1 MRDREMLRLMTVLC
15 IPLHLQYRCC
25 PLLRLVCVC
34 VLVCGGVFLCVCFLV
49 VGYPF
54 PQAHSFP
61 VQPCAKE
68 IAMLGGL
75 VRVGRE
81 TGAREACMCTLAC

>member
-15 IPLHLQYRCC
+15 IPLHLQYRYCS
-25 PLLRLVCVC
+25 LLKLFFVCVSMC
-34 VLVCGGVFLCVCFLV
+34 VGVLFFCWFFSV

-54 PQAHSFP
+54 PQAHFFP

-68 IAMLGGL
+68 IGG
-75 VRVGRE
+75 
-81 TGAREACMCTLAC
+81 TLLR

>member
-15 IPLHLQYRCC
+15 IPLHLQYRYCS
-25 PLLRLVCVC
+25 LLKLLFVCVSMC
-34 VLVCGGVFLCVCFLV
+34 VGVFFVVVVSFFSV

-54 PQAHSFP
+54 PQAHFFP

-68 IAMLGGL
+68 ISG
-75 VRVGRE
+75 
-81 TGAREACMCTLAC
+81 TLLC